1 MGLTDF
7 LQIDKLGLVKEMNK
21 KTVET
26 PIETIKLTVSE
37 VKPEES
43 LPENPPVG
51 PEETVV
57 SDPSSVVDDL
67 YSGSDKVVEAQ
78 KPKKSP
84 KGGFWGFVG
93 GLLIGGLV
101 TGGIFGFIINP
112 KDAENRP
119 EVSEVISSPTPVAEV
134 TPEVTEKPK
143 EVDYSQYTVKIL
155 NGSGVA
161 GAAAGIE
168 GLIED
173 LDFENIETG
182 NASVSGQKETTV
194 QLKKNIP
201 QAVFE
206 KLKELLAKYNVVTG
220 DSLQDSAGSDVQI
233 TVGAKKEE

>member
-1 MGLTDF
+1 M
-7 LQIDKLGLVKEMNK
+7 DKKL
-21 KTVET
+21 VET
-26 PIETIKLTVSE
+26 PSETIKLTVSE
-37 VKPEES
+37 VKPEEA
-43 LPENPPVG
+43 VA
-51 PEETVV
+51 
-57 SDPSSVVDDL
+57 SDPNLIVPNSAVDDL
-67 YSGSDKVVEAQ
+67 FPSPDKMEIQ

-93 GLLIGGLV
+93 GLLLGGLV
-101 TGGIFGFIINP
+101 TGGIFGLIINP
-112 KDAENRP
+112 KSTENRSK
-119 EVSEVISSPTPVAEV
+119 VSGVISTPTPVAEV
-134 TPEVTEKPK
+134 TPEVTEKPE

-155 NGSGVA
+155 NGSGVT
-161 GAAAGIE
+161 GAAVGVK

-173 LDFENIETG
+173 LDFKSIQTG

-194 QLKKNIP
+194 QIKKNIP

>member
-1 MGLTDF
+1 
-7 LQIDKLGLVKEMNK
+7 MNK
-21 KTVET
+21 KPVET
-26 PIETIKLTVSE
+26 PTETIKLTVSE
-37 VKPEES
+37 VKPEEA
-43 LPENPPVG
+43 VA
-51 PEETVV
+51 
-57 SDPSSVVDDL
+57 SDPNLIVPDSAVDDL
-67 YSGSDKVVEAQ
+67 FPSPDKMEIQ

-101 TGGIFGFIINP
+101 TGGIFGLIINP
-112 KDAENRP
+112 KNAENRP
-119 EVSEVISSPTPVAEV
+119 EVSGVISIPTPVAEV
-134 TPEVTEKPK
+134 TPEVTEKPE
-143 EVDYSQYTVKIL
+143 EVDCSQYTVKIL
-155 NGSGVA
+155 NGSGVT
-161 GAAAGIE
+161 GAAAGVK

-173 LDFENIETG
+173 LDFKNIQTG

-206 KLKELLAKYNVVTG
+206 KLEELLTKYNVVTG

>member
-1 MGLTDF
+1 
-7 LQIDKLGLVKEMNK
+7 MNK
-21 KTVET
+21 KPVET
-26 PIETIKLTVSE
+26 PSETIKLTVSE
-37 VKPEES
+37 VKPEEA
-43 LPENPPVG
+43 VA
-51 PEETVV
+51 
-57 SDPSSVVDDL
+57 SDPNLIVPDSAVDDL
-67 YSGSDKVVEAQ
+67 FPSPDKMEIQ

-101 TGGIFGFIINP
+101 TGGIFGLIINP
-112 KDAENRP
+112 KSAGNQSK
-119 EVSEVISSPTPVAEV
+119 VSGVISIPTPVAEV

-155 NGSGVA
+155 NGSGIT

-173 LDFENIETG
+173 LDFKNIQTG